1 MPPAAP
7 DARRERRR
15 AAGALALTVPAPSI
29 GVVAAMVLAPGA
41 TAGQVVFA
49 ACKLWMLLLPAVW
62 RLRVDRRPISL
73 SPARHGGL
81 GVGALLGLAIAVVIL
96 AAYALV
102 GERLIDEHH
111 VREIARRTEIA
122 GPVRFLVAA
131 AFWICI
137 NSVIEEYVYRWFL
150 FEKCEVLVGTRTA
163 VVLSAAFFTIHHVIA
178 LRTQFDGL
186 VTAIGSLG
194 VFVGGLVW
202 SWCYQRYRSIWPGY
216 VSHAIVDVAV
226 FWLGWKM
233 IVQT

>member
-41 TAGQVVFA
+41 TAGH
-49 ACKLWMLLLPAVW
+49 
-62 RLRVDRRPISL
+62 RRPISL